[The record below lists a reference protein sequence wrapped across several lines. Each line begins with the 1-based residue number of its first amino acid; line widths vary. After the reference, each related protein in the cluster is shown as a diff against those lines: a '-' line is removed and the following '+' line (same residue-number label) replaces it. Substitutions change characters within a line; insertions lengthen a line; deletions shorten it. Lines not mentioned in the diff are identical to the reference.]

1 MSVVSK
7 TTGGGK
13 KKRSGEEISDR
24 KKIKALKQAVKDER
38 TAKAT
43 LTEELNVV
51 KERNKELTKEY
62 EIQSNKYLALY
73 EENDKL

>member
-1 MSVVSK
+1 MVEAQEKHADEVSANSGGTMSVVSK

-38 TAKAT
+38 TAKASMA
-43 LTEELNVV
+43 EELNVL
-51 KERNKELTKEY
+51 KERNKELT
-62 EIQSNKYLALY
+62 
-73 EENDKL
+73 